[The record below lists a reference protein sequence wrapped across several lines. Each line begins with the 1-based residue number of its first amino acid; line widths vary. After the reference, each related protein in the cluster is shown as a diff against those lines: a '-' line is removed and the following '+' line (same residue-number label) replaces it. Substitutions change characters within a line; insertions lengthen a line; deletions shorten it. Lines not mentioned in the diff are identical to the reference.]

1 MTLLR
6 CATHT
11 VRNVVEAAERYA
23 RWLDYT
29 VVEEGAVSDDLA
41 ASWQAPAS
49 AGKPYVLMRPASG
62 SDVLLRF
69 VEGDPVPDYAP
80 IRTYGWAAIEI
91 CVSDVEAVNR
101 RMIEAPDFEV
111 IGPPKPL
118 DGFPTVKP
126 MQVRGPDLETVYL
139 TEIRVNG
146 AEHGLPTPRS
156 LVDRPFIL
164 VLACS
169 DLEKSIAWVRDVLGF
184 DMIDPVSIH
193 YSMISLAFD
202 LPAGEKVA
210 LVTAKY
216 EGETFLELDQY
227 PQAATPRPQVPGA
240 LPPGVSI
247 CTINVPD
254 FSRLEGHWAVPPQVR
269 EGPLY
274 NGAKVGLLR
283 MPDGALLEVI
293 EGGRVL

>member
-11 VRNVVEAAERYA
+11 VADVAQVTERYA

-29 VVEEGAVSDDLA
+29 VVEEGVVPDDLA
-41 ASWQAPAS
+41 ALWQAPAS
-49 AGKPYVLMRPASG
+49 AGRRYALMRPASG
-62 SDVLLRF
+62 SDVFLRF
-69 VEGDPVPDYAP
+69 VEGDPVVDYAP
-80 IRTYGWAAIEI
+80 IRTHGWAAIEI
-91 CVSDVEAVNR
+91 CVTDVEVVNE
-101 RMIEAPDFEV
+101 RMLASEFEV

-139 TEIRVNG
+139 TEITVNG
-146 AEHGLPTPRS
+146 PEHGLPTPRS

-169 DLEKSIAWVRDVLGF
+169 DLRASMAWIAEVFGF
-184 DMIDPVSIH
+184 AMIDPVAIH

-202 LPAGEKVA
+202 LPPGEKVE
-210 LVTAKY
+210 LVTVKF

-227 PQAATPRPQVPGA
+227 PAGATARSQVPGA

-247 CTINVPD
+247 CTINFPD
-254 FSRLEGHWAVPPQVR
+254 FARLEGHWAVPPQVR

-274 NGAKVGLLR
+274 AGARVGLLR